1 MAMKNMNQP
10 ILNAGSIKCR
20 VKGEDNLDVS
30 LLQVQKVL
38 KQDLKYSYR
47 RSRKVPL
54 QGNSERCLVLR
65 QQYA

>member
-10 ILNAGSIKCR
+10 ILNAGAIKCR
-20 VKGEDNLDVS
+20 VMGEDDLDVS
-30 LLQVQKVL
+30 LLQVQQVL

-47 RSRKVPL
+47 RARKVPL